1 MSRRSRERRLEAHR
15 EAARKQRVKPNP
27 AEIITYKGWRMS
39 RYTAAAIAVLQE
51 KLGYEL
57 TLTQGPYNKGVGASA
72 GTHDL
77 DGVIDLSSWRSS
89 QKVTVARRNSWAMWP
104 RKDIPGVWSAHC
116 HGVLKRAKPMASLAV
131 HQLEVSYP
139 NHTDGLA
146 SENYDSFPA
155 HPTLER
161 FDYNAWWHDQLLDQK
176 IDGVSARIN
185 TYVDKLAA
193 ARREKK
199 RLKAQKKK
207 AA

>member
-1 MSRRSRERRLEAHR
+1 M
-15 EAARKQRVKPNP
+15 
-27 AEIITYKGWRMS
+27 EIITYKGWRMS
-39 RYTAAAIAVLQE
+39 RYTAAAISVLQE

-57 TLTQGPYNKGVGASA
+57 SIVQGPYNKGVGASA

-77 DGVIDLSSWRSS
+77 DGVIDLSSWRST

-104 RKDIPGVWSAHC
+104 RKELPGVWGAHC

-131 HQLEVSYP
+131 QQLEVSYP

-146 SENYDSFPA
+146 SESYDSFPV
-155 HPTLER
+155 HPPLSA
-161 FDYNAWWHDQLLDQK
+161 FNYNEWWHDKLLDQK

-185 TYVDKLAA
+185 TFVDKLSA
-193 ARREKK
+193 ARAAKK